1 MPIKQIKM
9 VLTIVTGSIL
19 MAISSIFFMAPMHIV
34 SGGST
39 GVAIALNNLF
49 QIPIDLTIA
58 VMVWGLFILGYFLLG
73 KRFTI
78 NTAIATV
85 VYPIAVYIL
94 LRFVP
99 ENPIGFDLA
108 NDTHK
113 LLASIFGGAIGGIG
127 VAITFLVGGS
137 TGGVDVIILSLK
149 KYFGIKTS
157 LSALIVD
164 ATIIAFG
171 MATIGVIIGL
181 YGIITAVVSSALI
194 EFVLIGFSSLYQAT
208 IISKK
213 SKDIN
218 QWILTKM
225 ERGST
230 LIKVVGG
237 YTAEE
242 YQMIQV
248 AFDRKDLVR
257 LRNKIREIDPKAFA
271 IFTNIKSITGEGFD
285 AAEN

>member
-1 MPIKQIKM
+1 MPIKQIRM

-99 ENPIGFDLA
+99 LNPIGFDVA

-157 LSALIVD
+157 LSALMVD
-164 ATIIAFG
+164 AAIIAFG
-171 MATIGVIIGL
+171 MVTIGVITGL

-218 QWILTKM
+218 RWILTKM

-237 YTAEE
+237 YTSEE

-285 AAEN
+285 SNEN